1 LKNFFARYERRFGL
15 RTIDTVEKS
24 LSPFFPRLSPSHHS
38 RFFAVFCQKKMVTQH
53 GIKFAVHLITK
64 HFGKIVAVCN
74 SFFFPLSSS
83 SRTLSPFNSLTLNL
97 SRVQKVCENLFIH
110 GPLTLDQLVRYT
122 DLTKDQ
128 VRNSL
133 LVLVQHNCVQ
143 AFVSAPQDD
152 GNITYIT
159 LLFSLFHSFYYY
171 LHATNMLE

>member
-1 LKNFFARYERRFGL
+1 MNRWLIFF
-15 RTIDTVEKS
+15 S
-24 LSPFFPRLSPSHHS
+24 
-38 RFFAVFCQKKMVTQH
+38 
-53 GIKFAVHLITK
+53 
-64 HFGKIVAVCN
+64 
-74 SFFFPLSSS
+74 LSSS